1 MRECRLYLE
10 FSRKFLYNIY
20 EVRPMKIKT
29 FTVGPAATNC
39 YVVYDGSDAVVIDPG
54 FEAERIDAFLKQKKL
69 ECRYIL
75 LTHGHF
81 DHIIDVP
88 GLKELTGA
96 KVVISKPDADCLI
109 SPLRSLSTKV
119 HLEQTPIE
127 ADFLAEEGSSFVAGE
142 MEFRYLLTPGHTP
155 GSAVILCGDAMFSG
169 DTLFRDS
176 CGRTDLP
183 GGSFKQIMESLK
195 RLYELGGDYKVYPGH
210 DQATTL
216 SREREFNLHM
226 QEAVFGV
233 DGGREPEFD
242 EPEDDWDEELD
253 DEGYPLIDPTED
265 FIP

>member
-1 MRECRLYLE
+1 
-10 FSRKFLYNIY
+10 
-20 EVRPMKIKT
+20 MKIKT
-29 FTVGPAATNC
+29 FVVGPAATNC
-39 YVVYDGSDAVVIDPG
+39 YVAYDGSDAVVIDPG
-54 FEAERIDAFLKQKKL
+54 FEAERIDAFLEQKKL
-69 ECRYIL
+69 KCHYIL

-81 DHIIDVP
+81 DHILAVP
-88 GLKELTGA
+88 ALKSMTGA
-96 KVVISKPDADCLI
+96 KVVIAKPDADCLV
-109 SPLRSLSTKV
+109 SPLRSLSSKV
-119 HLEQTPIE
+119 HLDQTPLE
-127 ADFLAEEGSSFVAGE
+127 ADFLAEEGSSFVAGS

-183 GGSFKQIMESLK
+183 GGSFRTISESLK
-195 RLYELGGDYKVYPGH
+195 RLYELDGDFKVYPGH

-216 SREREFNLHM
+216 AREREFNLHM

-233 DGGREPEFD
+233 DGGREAEFD

-253 DEGYPLIDPTED
+253 DEGYPLVDPTED